1 MTTKKI
7 FLFLQDFAIEG
18 VLGLCWGF
26 AFPHFDVIKGTAIDY
41 MHCICEGVVKQL
53 LKHWFQKEKKNDVS
67 SIFTQMDSVSSELI
81 SIKPPSELTRRPR
94 KLKDQKDWKGIV
106 SLTNCREFFMCLSC
120 Y

>member
-1 MTTKKI
+1 M
-7 FLFLQDFAIEG
+7 
-18 VLGLCWGF
+18 CWGF

-67 SIFTQMDSVSSELI
+67 SIFTKMDSVSSELI

-94 KLKDQKDWKGIV
+94 KLKDQKDWEGIV
-106 SLTNCREFFMCLSC
+106 SLTNCRQFFMRLSC